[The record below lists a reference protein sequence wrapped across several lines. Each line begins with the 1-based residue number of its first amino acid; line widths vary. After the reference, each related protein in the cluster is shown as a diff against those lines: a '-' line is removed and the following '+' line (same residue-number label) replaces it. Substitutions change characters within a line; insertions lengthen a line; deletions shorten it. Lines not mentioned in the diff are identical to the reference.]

1 MIGTLAAS
9 NHSFPASA
17 RTYPQINSIVLAKVR
32 RTEVATSSEHIM
44 SDKAEKKP
52 KEAAAEPAKE
62 GAEPAAKKGPPV
74 KLIGAVAVIMIAE
87 GAGVYFLASATGPK
101 DAHAD
106 VKHVEDEH
114 AKNAEALVEI
124 PLVED
129 KFQNMQSGRAYIWDM
144 SIVIKV
150 KGKDEELVTKTLERN
165 AAEVKEGVAL
175 IVRRAAHTHLLEP
188 GLESLNR
195 QLVSY
200 LNTVVEHDAEGKDRV
215 QRVLIPKC
223 KGFPAE

>member
-1 MIGTLAAS
+1 
-9 NHSFPASA
+9 
-17 RTYPQINSIVLAKVR
+17 
-32 RTEVATSSEHIM
+32 M

-62 GAEPAAKKGPPV
+62 GADSAKKGLPI

-114 AKNAEALVEI
+114 AANAEALVEI

-144 SIVIKV
+144 SVVIKV
-150 KGKDEELVTKTLERN
+150 KAKDEELVTKTLERN

-175 IVRRAAHTHLLEP
+175 IVRRAAHTQLLEP
-188 GLESLNR
+188 GLESINR

-215 QRVLIPKC
+215 QRVLIPKS

>member
-1 MIGTLAAS
+1 
-9 NHSFPASA
+9 
-17 RTYPQINSIVLAKVR
+17 
-32 RTEVATSSEHIM
+32 M
-44 SDKAEKKP
+44 SDKPDKKP
-52 KEAAAEPAKE
+52 KEAAPAEPAKE
-62 GAEPAAKKGPPV
+62 GAEPAKKGPPV

-114 AKNAEALVEI
+114 AANAEAFVEV

-129 KFQNMQSGRAYIWDM
+129 KFQNMQSGRAYIWDV

-150 KGKDEELVTKTLERN
+150 KSKDEELVTKTLERN

-175 IVRRAAHTHLLEP
+175 IIRRAAHTHLLEP

-200 LNTVVEHDAEGKDRV
+200 LNTVVDHDAEGKDRV
-215 QRVLIPKC
+215 HRVLIPKC